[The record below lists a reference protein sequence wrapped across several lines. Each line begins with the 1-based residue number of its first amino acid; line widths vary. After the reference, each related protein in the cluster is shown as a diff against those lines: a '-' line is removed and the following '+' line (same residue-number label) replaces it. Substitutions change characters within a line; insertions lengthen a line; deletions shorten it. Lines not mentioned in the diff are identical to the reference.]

1 MNAYSMDLRERVV
14 AAYDD
19 GEGSQAELASRFRVG
34 ISWIGKLLRRRR
46 QTGSIAPKPHSGGR
60 VPAVAGEAADRLRVA
75 VQADPD
81 ATLADAWGVMSEESI
96 AHLPVVEDE
105 QVIGLVSLVVTFSE
119 FPHRSPAAGFWP

>member
-19 GEGSQAELASRFRVG
+19 GEGSQAELASRFRVS
-34 ISWIGKLLRRRR
+34 ISGIGKLLRRRR

-60 VPAVAGEAADRLRVA
+60 LPAVGGEAADRLRAA

-81 ATLADAWGVMSEESI
+81 ATLAELRGTVGVACSVPAVHRAPSRMGITRKKSRSGR
-96 AHLPVVEDE
+96 PSR
-105 QVIGLVSLVVTFSE
+105 IG
-119 FPHRSPAAGFWP
+119 RS